1 MRLIALLFLTL
12 TLLSG
17 CQTLLRRTP
26 SFRQWAENSLQ
37 QTTHFPT
44 RYTRDIAL
52 SPKVTHPFTLLL
64 NNPESAWI
72 DCGEGLILK
81 LKDPTYANQWA
92 ELTLVDADNDGIKD
106 LHFTAQT
113 IDTPVPLKA
122 IFLYT
127 DGTWEHYLL
136 PSGF

>member
-17 CQTLLRRTP
+17 CQTLLRRTL

-64 NNPESAWI
+64 NNPDSAWI
-72 DCGEGLILK
+72 DCGDGLILK
-81 LKDPTYANQWA
+81 LKDASYQKHWA
-92 ELTLVDADNDGIKD
+92 ELTLADTDDDGIKD
-106 LHFTAQT
+106 LIFTAQT
-113 IDTPVPLKA
+113 EASPVPLKA
-122 IFLYT
+122 IFLYNH
-127 DGTWEHYLL
+127 GTWEHYLL
-136 PSGF
+136 PPGF